1 MARTR
6 RVVSR
11 MREGIRSRFCDEKL
25 IHHREIVPKCSVSAG
40 DQSSRLREK
49 SVNARSAQD
58 RSHLILHETKIAR
71 IARSLLRWACV
82 LALACLQQ
90 SPALAQAIEQPVETD
105 SVALEEPITP
115 IPAPPALDPLK
126 VKLGERLPTVSQI
139 ICMIRS

>member
-1 MARTR
+1 MVR
-6 RVVSR
+6 RRCVVSR
-11 MREGIRSRFCDEKL
+11 LREGIRSRLCDERL
-25 IHHREIVPKCSVSAG
+25 VHHREIVPKCSVSAG
-40 DQSSRLREK
+40 EQKSPHREK
-49 SVNARSAQD
+49 FANARSAQD
-58 RSHLILHETKIAR
+58 RFHLILHETKIAL

-115 IPAPPALDPLK
+115 IPSPPALDPLK
-126 VKLGERLPTVSQI
+126 VELGERLPTVSQI